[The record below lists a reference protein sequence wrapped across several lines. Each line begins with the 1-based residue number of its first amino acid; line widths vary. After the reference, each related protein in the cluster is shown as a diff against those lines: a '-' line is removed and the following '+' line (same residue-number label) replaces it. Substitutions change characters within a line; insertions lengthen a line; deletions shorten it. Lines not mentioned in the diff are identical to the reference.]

1 MTPEIKELIMRT
13 SDALHKEKVHFLFL
27 ATDKES
33 LATSYE
39 GSLREL
45 ENLLYKFIGS
55 QRVENR
61 IHVATMIA
69 RAGMSALFVENKEAF
84 IKMKGAIDVL
94 FDTIHKEPQGTPSN
108 PKRDPY
114 KIKKF

>member
-13 SDALHKEKVHFLFL
+13 SDALHKEEVRFLFL

-45 ENLLYKFIGS
+45 ENLLYKFIES
-55 QRVENR
+55 QRAGDR

-69 RAGMSALFVENKEAF
+69 KTGMSALFVENKEAF
-84 IKMKGAIDVL
+84 IKMKGAIDIL
-94 FDTIHKEPQGTPSN
+94 FDNIHKEPQGTPSN

-114 KIKKF
+114 KNKKF